1 MEYQEIIQ
9 EIDEIYNSY
18 NNKMYAFF
26 TALGFIKG
34 IRATKAIDHNTFG
47 LLLNYNLTHK

>member
-18 NNKMYAFF
+18 SDKLYAFF
-26 TALGFIKG
+26 VALGFIKG
-34 IRATKAIDHNTFG
+34 IRGSKVIDYNTFV
-47 LLLNYNLTHK
+47 LLLDYDLNHK